1 MSALDRHLGDYLALR
16 RALGFKLERSGAL
29 LAQFV
34 AFTEEAGADILTI
47 ELALAWARLPK
58 GASPIWVATRLAVVR
73 RFARHL
79 AVVDPAHEV
88 PPDDLLAVRV
98 TRPTPYLYAP
108 DEITALM
115 EATRDLANPLKA
127 ATFETLVGLL
137 ACTGLRAGEAMRLD
151 RGDFDAE
158 QALLTVRDSKF
169 GKSRQVLLHD
179 TTVAALGRYG
189 KRRDELCPSPQA
201 PALFLSSTGAR
212 LCHAVLQPT
221 FVGLLLRSGVG
232 ASAPRRPRVHDLR
245 HSFTVATLLGWYR
258 DGADVAARMPALSTC
273 LGHVDPSSTYWY
285 LSASPELLALAA
297 DRLEVAFGDV
307 R

>member
-1 MSALDRHLGDYLALR
+1 MSTLRRHLGDYLALR

-34 AFTEEAGADILTI
+34 AFAEDTGVDVVTVEA
-47 ELALAWARLPK
+47 ALAWARLPK
-58 GASPIWVATRLAVVR
+58 GATPVWVAARLAVVR

-79 AVVDPAHEV
+79 AVVDPANEV

-98 TRPTPYLYAP
+98 TRPTPYLYSP
-108 DEITALM
+108 DEIAALM
-115 EATRDLANPLKA
+115 EAARQLANPLKA

-137 ACTGLRAGEAMRLD
+137 TCTGLRAGEAMRLD
-151 RGDFDAE
+151 RGDVDADR
-158 QALLTVRDSKF
+158 ALLAVHDSKF
-169 GKSRQVLLHD
+169 GKSRQLVLHD

-189 KRRDELCPSPQA
+189 RRRDELCPSPRT
-201 PALFLSSTGAR
+201 PALLLSSTGAR

-221 FVGLLLRSGVG
+221 FVDLLRRSGVG
-232 ASAPRRPRVHDLR
+232 QSAPRRPRVHDLR

-258 DGADVAARMPALSTC
+258 DGGDVAARMPALSTY
-273 LGHVDPSSTYWY
+273 LGHVNPSSTYWY

-297 DRLEVAFGDV
+297 DRLEAVFGDG